1 MTWGLK
7 NKTTGVNPDSV
18 LSLKNW
24 NFSETDKKSSSEL
37 FFYTL
42 QIYLK
47 NISGYF
53 CNFDCFYSQ
62 FIPENLWVTNY

>member
-37 FFYTL
+37 FFYTIQL
-42 QIYLK
+42 NLN
-47 NISGYF
+47 NISVDF
-53 CNFDCFYSQ
+53 CNFDYYYLQ
-62 FIPENLWVTNY
+62 FIPEKIWVTSY